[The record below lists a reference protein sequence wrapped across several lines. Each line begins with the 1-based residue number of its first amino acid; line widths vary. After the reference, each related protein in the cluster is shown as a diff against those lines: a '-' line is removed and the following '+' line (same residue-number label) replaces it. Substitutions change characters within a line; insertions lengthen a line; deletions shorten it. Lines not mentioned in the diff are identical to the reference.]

1 MVLFSNL
8 DCKKA
13 SLPRRVRASL
23 SALGLACTVP
33 RDSELAYLSRILD
46 FLLLLLLLL
55 LPATGAAQQGVLYLL
70 WRLLFVL
77 IRQREFE
84 KTIAV
89 PYWSH
94 AEWSPNPPKPLSN
107 SYKK

>member
-33 RDSELAYLSRILD
+33 RDSELAYLLRILD
-46 FLLLLLLLL
+46 FLLLECC
-55 LPATGAAQQGVLYLL
+55 TSYGACF
-70 WRLLFVL
+70 LF
-77 IRQREFE
+77 
-84 KTIAV
+84 
-89 PYWSH
+89 
-94 AEWSPNPPKPLSN
+94 
-107 SYKK
+107 